1 MPTVVELA
9 GANYPGGEILPMEGA
24 SLAASFTKDENPNR
38 TLIVW
43 GQVLHCDI
51 FLYRLPKVR
60 AQK

>member
-38 TLIVW
+38 TLI
-43 GQVLHCDI
+43 
-51 FLYRLPKVR
+51 YPKPQR
-60 AQK
+60 RR